1 MSLWCDKYRP
11 KTFKELDYGVDQ
23 AKKLERMV
31 NEGDFPHLLV
41 FGPEGAGKKTRV
53 NCILRELYGNGVE
66 KLRLERHE
74 FTTQSKKKIEI
85 HSSSS
90 NYHIEICPA
99 DAGNND
105 RVVIQ
110 ELVKEIA
117 GTRQINSK
125 EQKSFKV
132 IIISEANRLS
142 KGAQHALR
150 RTMEKYMAQC
160 RLILLTES
168 ISKLIPALRSRCLG
182 IRVKAPSE
190 QEIENVLE
198 KVTTQEMI
206 ELSTNQQSQIVKMS
220 GRNLRK
226 AMLLAEVC
234 HVKGVTDGPPPEY
247 DWEIY
252 LKETARKIIEQQT
265 PSQVLLVRSRLYE
278 LLVRLIPPN
287 IIFQQLFYEL
297 NKACADSGMKAR
309 LAKVAAEFEHR
320 CNLGS
325 KPIYH
330 LEAFFTRFMADFKS
344 FNDQFT
350 DDFDDDDF

>member
-11 KTFKELDYGVDQ
+11 KTFKELDYGLDQ

-74 FTTQSKKKIEI
+74 FMTQSKKKIEI

-90 NYHIEICPA
+90 NYHIEICPGKTVNLKMRSCKHFVLA

-132 IIISEANRLS
+132 
-142 KGAQHALR
+142 
-150 RTMEKYMAQC
+150 C
-160 RLILLTES
+160 
-168 ISKLIPALRSRCLG
+168 
-182 IRVKAPSE
+182 
-190 QEIENVLE
+190 
-198 KVTTQEMI
+198 
-206 ELSTNQQSQIVKMS
+206 
-220 GRNLRK
+220 
-226 AMLLAEVC
+226 
-234 HVKGVTDGPPPEY
+234 
-247 DWEIY
+247 
-252 LKETARKIIEQQT
+252 
-265 PSQVLLVRSRLYE
+265 
-278 LLVRLIPPN
+278 
-287 IIFQQLFYEL
+287 IIFIF
-297 NKACADSGMKAR
+297 
-309 LAKVAAEFEHR
+309 
-320 CNLGS
+320 
-325 KPIYH
+325 
-330 LEAFFTRFMADFKS
+330 
-344 FNDQFT
+344 
-350 DDFDDDDF
+350 

>member
-1 MSLWCDKYRP
+1 MLRMSLWCDKYRP

-90 NYHIEICPA
+90 NYHIEICPGKNHKSILENGTMCNFNAFYTLA

-132 IIISEANRLS
+132 RS
-142 KGAQHALR
+142 K
-150 RTMEKYMAQC
+150 Y
-160 RLILLTES
+160 
-168 ISKLIPALRSRCLG
+168 
-182 IRVKAPSE
+182 
-190 QEIENVLE
+190 
-198 KVTTQEMI
+198 
-206 ELSTNQQSQIVKMS
+206 
-220 GRNLRK
+220 
-226 AMLLAEVC
+226 
-234 HVKGVTDGPPPEY
+234 
-247 DWEIY
+247 
-252 LKETARKIIEQQT
+252 
-265 PSQVLLVRSRLYE
+265 
-278 LLVRLIPPN
+278 
-287 IIFQQLFYEL
+287 FLF
-297 NKACADSGMKAR
+297 
-309 LAKVAAEFEHR
+309 F
-320 CNLGS
+320 
-325 KPIYH
+325 
-330 LEAFFTRFMADFKS
+330 
-344 FNDQFT
+344 
-350 DDFDDDDF
+350 